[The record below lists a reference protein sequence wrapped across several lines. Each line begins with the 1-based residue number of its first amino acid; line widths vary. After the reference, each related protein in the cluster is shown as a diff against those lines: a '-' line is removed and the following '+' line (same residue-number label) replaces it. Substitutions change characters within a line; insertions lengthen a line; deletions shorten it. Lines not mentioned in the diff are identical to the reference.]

1 MLCILSIIKAAEN
14 TSSGQSAT
22 YQVIFQKRGRV
33 LRPRVG
39 VWNP

>member
-14 TSSGQSAT
+14 TSSDQSAT
-22 YQVIFQKRGRV
+22 YQVIVQKRGRV